1 MNRFA
6 FAATAVCLIS
16 ALTPSPAAS
25 QAKPAAAKPA
35 AQAAAAP
42 TPAAPAK
49 WVPPIKGQATVE
61 YIQAKPKLVGAD
73 IQSSFK
79 LKNVSKGSIA
89 LLSVEEIWYNTKREI
104 ATNGLYRHRALLNPG
119 EVIEFTIVSPNKPNL
134 YTNMLMFKHA
144 NGTIEPK
151 KVTKFQ

>member
-1 MNRFA
+1 MNRVA
-6 FAATAVCLIS
+6 FAAIAVCLIS

-25 QAKPAAAKPA
+25 QAKPAA
-35 AQAAAAP
+35 QTAAAP
-42 TPAAPAK
+42 APAAPAK
-49 WVPPIKGQATVE
+49 WVPPVKGSAAVE
-61 YIQAKPKLVGAD
+61 YIQAKPKRVKGN
-73 IQSSFK
+73 IESSFK

-104 ATNGLYRHRALLNPG
+104 ASNGQYRHKALLNPG
-119 EVIEFTIVSPNKPNL
+119 EVIEFTIVCPEKPDL

>member
-25 QAKPAAAKPA
+25 QAKPAA
-35 AQAAAAP
+35 QASAAP

-61 YIQAKPKLVGAD
+61 YIQAKPKRVGND
-73 IQSSFK
+73 IQSTFK
-79 LKNVSKGSIA
+79 VKNVSKGAIA

-119 EVIEFTIVSPNKPNL
+119 EVIEFTITSPNKPDL